1 MRVSN
6 RLEPDQGSFNCL
18 QMLIADNT
26 HVNPLEPVI
35 FYIVILSP
43 ITVIIS

>member
-6 RLEPDQGSFNCL
+6 SLEPDLGPFNCL
-18 QMLIADNT
+18 QMLIADNSL
-26 HVNPLEPVI
+26 VEPVI

-43 ITVIIS
+43 ITVIIC